1 MLNTRQSPRGSGG
14 LTRRGPR
21 TAGPTGESAPH
32 DRRLGGIVH
41 LAFTL
46 VCGAAL
52 LSAPAAAGAEDLAG
66 PREPLPDR
74 FVGVAAVASAAR
86 VEGAWDSAFGAELG
100 VGRLDD
106 AGGADE
112 VRRLPLW
119 AVSAG
124 VLGFGERSGGRAW
137 AEVTVGTRWP
147 FGIPI
152 GLGVGPAVELDDL
165 RQPRWGGQA
174 TLFAMAGV
182 IPYVRLGVLQEGGT
196 FVDAGIRIAFP
207 VVRW

>member
-1 MLNTRQSPRGSGG
+1 MLNTRQSLRGSGG

-21 TAGPTGESAPH
+21 SARPTGESAPH

-46 VCGAAL
+46 VCAAAL
-52 LSAPAAAGAEDLAG
+52 LSAPPVAAAEDLAG
-66 PREPLPDR
+66 PREPLPDH
-74 FVGVAAVASAAR
+74 FAGVAAVGSAAR
-86 VEGAWDSAFGAELG
+86 VEGAWDSAFGAEVG
-100 VGRLDD
+100 VGRLDED
-106 AGGADE
+106 GGD
-112 VRRLPLW
+112 RLLPLW
-119 AVSAG
+119 ALSAG

-137 AEVTVGTRWP
+137 AEAAVGTRWP
-147 FGIPI
+147 SGVPV

-165 RQPRWGGQA
+165 RRPRWGGQV

-196 FVDAGIRIAFP
+196 FADVGIRIAFP